1 MVWKLFSNFPST
13 KEGGKWVIQSKA
25 FFIQLN
31 WKVEFRHNGAQGEVK
46 VLFLGICRLSSSC
59 PDANKFVDIIY
70 NISKF
75 VRDRVIMKVYM

>member
-1 MVWKLFSNFPST
+1 MLRLPEYHVNENRILKMVWKLFSNFPST

-46 VLFLGICRLSSSC
+46 VVFLGICRVSSC
-59 PDANKFVDIIY
+59 SDVNKFVDT
-70 NISKF
+70 IS
-75 VRDRVIMKVYM
+75 

>member
-46 VLFLGICRLSSSC
+46 VLFQGICRLWIC
-59 PDANKFVDIIY
+59 PDVNKFVHT
-70 NISKF
+70 ISKY
-75 VRDRVIMKVYM
+75 VRDRV